1 MKRKYCTSTM
11 LPFCMSLLFSVF
23 MLQSGF
29 AQQKSLS
36 VTGKITSTS
45 DGLGIPGANITVEGG
60 TTSTSTDFD
69 GTYKINV
76 KSDDVLK
83 ISVMGYKSQKVS
95 VNNQSTINVALQTET
110 SDLKEVVVIGYGT
123 QKKKVA
129 TAATSTISAKSIQ
142 EVASIDVVNALQG
155 QASGVNV
162 TSTSGQPGAG
172 MVINIRGVGT
182 AGNSNPLYVVDGI
195 VIDGGIGYLD
205 PSAIERV
212 DILKDA
218 SAAAIYGARAANGVV
233 LVTTKK
239 GKGDKMAVSL
249 NGYTGFQYVAKKIDL
264 LNSTEYATIMN
275 EARVNSGLTPLY
287 TQAQMAALPNTDW
300 QDEMVNE
307 GALKQ
312 NQSLLIS
319 GATAN
324 STYATGMSNATQE
337 GLIGSQDN
345 QSKYVRR
352 SFFVNTTTSIIPE
365 ILKFGEN
372 FTYSNIGG
380 NGISDQGIYN
390 NSVRG
395 FLNAPP
401 TMDVY
406 NPDGTYAKSDIAP
419 DIANPLGSM
428 YYNNFKEYKGN
439 RFIGNAF
446 LEAKFLKGF
455 TFITNFGADSNDS
468 FNRSFVPVYDLSSTV
483 YNAIS
488 TVTQSSGNAMTW
500 SWENTLDY
508 KASLGKNNFDVLVGT
523 SARSQTSE
531 YSGATGKDLIFNDFK
546 HAYLSNATLQPQ
558 NTVWGG
564 RSDYKMASLFGR
576 LLYNYDDKYLF
587 TGTIR
592 RDGSSNFGPNNKY
605 AIFPA
610 FSAGWNV
617 DREDFFPKDIFLN
630 KVKLRASWGE
640 NGNDQLKQFAYLS
653 TISSIDKSYHF
664 GVGNNEHLYVG
675 AAPNDLNNPDL
686 KWETSE
692 QTDLGFDLV
701 LFEKVTFVFDWYNKV
716 TRDWLVQPTVTETTG
731 ANAPYINGGD
741 IQNKGVEFALGYA
754 TTFGTDWN
762 FSING
767 NLSYNQNEV
776 LKIANQSGIIY
787 GDPNLLFQGL
797 DEMNRVQVGKPIGY
811 FYGLKTDGIFQN
823 ASEVAAG
830 VQPNA
835 VPGDVRFV
843 DLNGDGKI
851 NQDDKTEV
859 GNPNPDLTYGV
870 NMQVSYKAF
879 DFSIFTYGTA
889 GGQNA
894 FGVHDPT
901 RPYNNYTTTIIDRWT
916 TEGTSNTIPRVTYG
930 SDPNGNYTKFSDLY
944 IQDSDFFR
952 IKDVTF
958 GVDLTKLSSNLGFFS
973 KFRLYVAVNNLYTFT
988 KYQGMDPEIGFGNSN
1003 QSWAKGIDVGFYPQP
1018 RTYMVGFNVN
1028 F

>member
-1 MKRKYCTSTM
+1 
-11 LPFCMSLLFSVF
+11 

-29 AQQKSLS
+29 AQQKTLS
-36 VTGKITSTS
+36 VTGKVTSTS
-45 DGLGIPGANITVEGG
+45 DGIGIPGANITVEGG
-60 TTSTSTDFD
+60 GASTSTDFD
-69 GTYKINV
+69 GSYKINV

-83 ISVMGYKSQKVS
+83 FTVLGFRTQKISVNDKSI
-95 VNNQSTINVALQTET
+95 INVALQTET

-123 QKKKVA
+123 QKKKVS
-129 TAATSTISAKSIQ
+129 TAATSVVSAKSIQ
-142 EVASIDVVNALQG
+142 EVASLDVVNALQG

-162 TSTSGQPGAG
+162 TSTSGQPGAD

-182 AGNSNPLYVVDGI
+182 AGNDKPLYVVDGI
-195 VIDGGIGYLD
+195 VVDDGIGYLD
-205 PSAIERV
+205 PSAIERI

-218 SAAAIYGARAANGVV
+218 SAAAIYGARAANGVI

-239 GKGDKMAVSL
+239 GKEGKMSVSL
-249 NGYTGFQYVAKKIDL
+249 NGYTGFQYAAKKIDL

-275 EARVNSGLTPLY
+275 EARVNSGLSPLY
-287 TQAQMAALPNTDW
+287 TQAQMATLPNTDW
-300 QDEMVNE
+300 QDEMINN

-312 NQSLLIS
+312 NQSLIIS
-319 GATAN
+319 GATPT
-324 STYATGMSNATQE
+324 STYAAGMSNASQE

-345 QSKYVRR
+345 QSKYTRR

-365 ILKFGEN
+365 HLKFGEN
-372 FTYSNIGG
+372 FTYSNIVG
-380 NGISDQGIYN
+380 NGITDDGIYS
-390 NSVRG
+390 NSIRPY
-395 FLNAPP
+395 LNAPP
-401 TMDVY
+401 TMQVY
-406 NPDGTYAKSDIAP
+406 NADGTYGRSDISA
-419 DIANPLGSM
+419 DITNPLGNM
-428 YYNNFKEYKGN
+428 YYNNFNETKTN
-439 RFIGNAF
+439 RFIGNVF

-455 TFITNFGADSNDS
+455 TFITNFGVDSKDE
-468 FNRSFVPVYDLSSTV
+468 FYRSFLPIYDLSSTA
-483 YNAIS
+483 YNLL
-488 TVTQSSGNAMTW
+488 SSVSQNSNNSLTW

-508 KASLGKNNFDVLVGT
+508 KVSINDLHNIDVLVGT
-523 SARSQTSE
+523 SARSNTYE
-531 YSGATGKDLIFNDFK
+531 NSGATGKELIFNDFD
-546 HAYLSNATLQPQ
+546 HAYLNNATDPTQ
-558 NTVWGG
+558 NTVFGG
-564 RSDYKMASLFGR
+564 RSDYSITSLFAR

-587 TGTIR
+587 TATVR

-610 FSAGWNV
+610 FSVGWNV
-617 DREDFFPKDIFLN
+617 DRENFFPKEIFIN
-630 KVKLRASWGE
+630 KLKLRASWGE
-640 NGNDQLKQFAYLS
+640 NGNDQFSQQFAYLS
-653 TISSIDKSYHF
+653 TINSVDKNYHF
-664 GVGNNEHLYVG
+664 GTGNNENLYVG
-675 AAPNDLNNPDL
+675 ASPDDLDNPDL

-701 LFEKVTFVFDWYNKV
+701 LFDKVTFVFDWYNKV

-731 ANAPYINGGD
+731 AGAPYINGGD
-741 IQNKGVEFALGYA
+741 IQNRGVEFGLGYN
-754 TTFGTDWN
+754 TTFGKDWS
-762 FSING
+762 FSVNG

-843 DLNGDGKI
+843 DLNGDGAI
-851 NQDDKTEV
+851 TQDDKSEI
-859 GNPNPDLTYGV
+859 GNPNPDVTYGV
-870 NMQVSYKAF
+870 NMSVSYKAF

-889 GGQNA
+889 GAQNV
-894 FGVHDPT
+894 FGVHDYT

-916 TEGTSNTIPRVTYG
+916 SEGTSNTIPRVTYG
-930 SDPNGNYTKFSDLY
+930 SDANGNYTKFSDLY
-944 IQDSDFFR
+944 IQDADFFR
-952 IKDVTF
+952 IKDVSF
-958 GVDLTKLSSNLGFFS
+958 GVDLVKLTQNLDFFS

>member
-1 MKRKYCTSTM
+1 MA
-11 LPFCMSLLFSVF
+11 FLLSVF

-29 AQQKSLS
+29 AQQKTLS
-36 VTGKITSTS
+36 VTGKVTSTN
-45 DGLGIPGANITVEGG
+45 DGIGIPGANITVEGG
-60 TTSTSTDFD
+60 GASTSTDFD

-83 ISVMGYKSQKVS
+83 ITVLGFRTQKIS
-95 VNNQSTINVALQTET
+95 VNNQSIINVALQTES

-123 QKKKVA
+123 QKKKVS
-129 TAATSTISAKSIQ
+129 TAATSVISGKSIQ
-142 EVASIDVVNALQG
+142 DVASVDVVNALQG
-155 QASGVNV
+155 QASGVNI
-162 TSTSGQPGAG
+162 TSVSGQPGAG
-172 MVINIRGVGT
+172 MVVNIRGVGT

-239 GKGDKMAVSL
+239 GKGDKMSVSL
-249 NGYTGFQYVAKKIDL
+249 NGYTGFQYVARKVDL
-264 LNSTEYATIMN
+264 LNSNEYATIMN

-287 TQAQMAALPNTDW
+287 SQAQMSALPNTDW
-300 QDEMVNE
+300 QDQMVNN

-312 NQSLLIS
+312 NQSLTIS
-319 GATAN
+319 GTTPT
-324 STYATGMSNATQE
+324 STYAAGISNATQE

-345 QSKYVRR
+345 QSKYTRR
-352 SFFVNTTTSIIPE
+352 SFFVNTTTTLIPE
-365 ILKFGEN
+365 HLKFGEN
-372 FTYSNIGG
+372 FTYSNLGG
-380 NGISDQGIYN
+380 NGINDQGIYN

-395 FLNAPP
+395 FMNAPP
-401 TMDVY
+401 TMEVY
-406 NPDGTYAKSDIAP
+406 NADGTYGKSDIAP
-419 DIANPLGSM
+419 DISNPLGNM
-428 YYNNFKEYKGN
+428 YYNNFKKYKGN
-439 RFIGNAF
+439 RFVANAF

-455 TFITNFGADSNDS
+455 TFLTNFGIDSNNDS
-468 FNRSFVPVYDLSSTV
+468 NRSFKPVYDLSSTD

-488 TVTQSSGNAMTW
+488 NVTQSGGDSMTW
-500 SWENTLDY
+500 SWENTLNY
-508 KASLGKNNFDVLVGT
+508 KVSIGKNNIDALIGA
-523 SARSQTSE
+523 SARSFTSE
-531 YSGATGKDLIFNDFK
+531 FSGATGKELIFNDFD
-546 HAYLSNATLQPQ
+546 HAYLSNATLQTQ

-564 RSDYKMASLFGR
+564 RSDYRMASLFGR
-576 LLYNYDDKYLF
+576 VLYNYDDKYLF
-587 TGTIR
+587 TGSIR

-605 AIFPA
+605 GIFPA

-617 DREDFFPKDIFLN
+617 DREDFFPKDMFVT
-630 KVKLRASWGE
+630 KAKLRGSWGQ
-640 NGNDQLKQFAYLS
+640 NGNDQLRKFAYLS
-653 TISSIDKSYHF
+653 TINSVDKNYHF
-664 GVGNNEHLYVG
+664 GTGSNENLYVG

-686 KWETSE
+686 KWETSV
-692 QTDLGFDLV
+692 QTDFGVDLV
-701 LFEKVTFVFDWYNKV
+701 LFDKVTFVFDWYNKV
-716 TRDWLVQPTVTETTG
+716 TTDWLVQPTVTETTG
-731 ANAPYINGGD
+731 AGAPYINGGD
-741 IQNKGVEFALGYA
+741 IQNRGVEFALGYN
-754 TTFGTDWN
+754 TTFGKDWN

-843 DLNGDGKI
+843 DLNGDGAI
-851 NQDDKTEV
+851 TQDDKSEI
-859 GNPNPDLTYGV
+859 GNPNPDITYGV
-870 NMQVSYKAF
+870 NMTVSYKAF

-901 RPYNNYTTTIIDRWT
+901 RPYNNYATTIINRWT
-916 TEGTSNTIPRVTYG
+916 SEGTSNTIPRVTYG

-958 GVDLTKLSSNLGFFS
+958 GVDLTKLSSNLDFFS
-973 KFRLYVAVNNLYTFT
+973 KFRIYVAVNNLYTFT
-988 KYQGMDPEIGFGNSN
+988 KYQGMDPEIGFGNAQTDSSGN
-1003 QSWAKGIDVGFYPQP
+1003 QTQPWAKGIDVGFYPQP